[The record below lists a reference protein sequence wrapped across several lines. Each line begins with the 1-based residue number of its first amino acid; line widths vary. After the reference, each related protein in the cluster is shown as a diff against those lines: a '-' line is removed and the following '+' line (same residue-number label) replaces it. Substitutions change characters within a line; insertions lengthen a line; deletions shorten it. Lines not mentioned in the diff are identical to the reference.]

1 MSGGESWP
9 PRDRRCPATP
19 GRAASL
25 RAGPCARA
33 AAASV
38 EAARGPQDPGGRGH
52 RCCPPARYLSPGA
65 AWRVPAA
72 DPLPP
77 PSSRA
82 PPPRPSPPRP
92 PLQVP
97 PSVHPAGRSPLTGLA
112 PPHSGRSPSSHSAT
126 SPSWLSVSAQRPGP
140 RLHLSFGRS
149 PGPTGSPSLGS
160 RPAARHAGRSVSPQ
174 ARSPSC
180 LLGQFL

>member
-1 MSGGESWP
+1 MGKAHGSNVLATSDNWKCVCASNISVDP
-9 PRDRRCPATP
+9 PTAWSSLDPNSLEDRETW
-19 GRAASL
+19 SI
-25 RAGPCARA
+25 
-33 AAASV
+33 
-38 EAARGPQDPGGRGH
+38 
-52 RCCPPARYLSPGA
+52 
-65 AWRVPAA
+65 
-72 DPLPP
+72 
-77 PSSRA
+77 
-82 PPPRPSPPRP
+82 
-92 PLQVP
+92 
-97 PSVHPAGRSPLTGLA
+97 GLA